1 MIYFQANALRPWPL
15 PTPPTPATTSRCQ
28 RPPSAPSWQ
37 SPACS
42 WPQTPFQ
49 RVGNGAISASLAA
62 CCEDRMIWP
71 EFSPAS
77 ATTTTFQKLNIETMM
92 LLFIQNFGVSVQCF
106 QHRQRSFQ
114 LHREQNDWSH
124 RALGLWA
131 PQKWGR
137 RVVQNGSHL
146 KLKKRS
152 SNKRQR
158 LNFKLK
164 PIEVLR
170 FLIVGWC
177 LVVIFVKFKKSR
189 FKTNLTNSLFRINC
203 E

>member
-15 PTPPTPATTSRCQ
+15 PTPPTPTTSRCQ

-92 LLFIQNFGVSVQCF
+92 LLFIHNLVSVFSVSSTGCGHF
-106 QHRQRSFQ
+106 NCIENKTTEATEPWACGLLKNEAAGLFKMD
-114 LHREQNDWSH
+114 LTWSW
-124 RALGLWA
+124 RKEAA
-131 PQKWGR
+131 TR
-137 RVVQNGSHL
+137 DSD
-146 KLKKRS
+146 
-152 SNKRQR
+152 
-158 LNFKLK
+158 
-164 PIEVLR
+164 
-170 FLIVGWC
+170 
-177 LVVIFVKFKKSR
+177 
-189 FKTNLTNSLFRINC
+189 
-203 E
+203 